1 MSSCENCIGDQNR
14 HDSRRPAGGRGGQR
28 KETRKMGQ
36 WTLVEGTLADGLPM
50 RLYVAVHNGNLWS
63 ASLQDDAH
71 PRTEDEFAWR
81 LGKGDKWVRC
91 ESGAGP
97 ELLASAAKQIVE
109 YFSG

>member
-1 MSSCENCIGDQNR
+1 
-14 HDSRRPAGGRGGQR
+14 
-28 KETRKMGQ
+28 MGQ

-109 YFSG
+109 YFSGRLLSFDLPLGFRGTPFQVRVWQELMRIP